1 MVNVSVIIPV
11 YNVAQYLRECLDS
24 LLSQT
29 LDGVELICVNDGST
43 DDSGNILDEYARKH
57 SNVVVINQ
65 PNQGQSAA
73 RNNAISHARGK
84 YIAFVDSDDFVD
96 SGMLRKMFRVAE
108 DNDCPL
114 VICDCLLY
122 WPDKT
127 ARFNAAGRL
136 EEGVVYGET
145 ELYKALL
152 DVSLNTVVWGRLY
165 RRDIWQQNN
174 LTFPVGQIYEDIL
187 LSFQIA
193 RSYGKAMFVKDFF
206 YKYRMREGS
215 SVATPSPKKVTELI
229 NAIDNVNHFVAS
241 FVKPFPQIDSYL
253 MCFNLSYGL
262 YAQQLNSLLPPEI
275 DLKSE
280 IYGKIHMNLSIAAV
294 LFSRTVRLK
303 LKVKYLCYRL
313 GILYKK
319 KRL

>member
-11 YNVAQYLRECLDS
+11 YNVEKYLCKCLDS

-29 LDGVELICVNDGST
+29 LNGVELICVNDGST
-43 DDSGNILDEYARKH
+43 DGSGNILEDYASKH
-57 SNVVVINQ
+57 SNVIVINQ

-73 RNNAISHARGK
+73 RNNAIAHARGK

-96 SGMLRKMFRVAE
+96 SGMLYKMFRVAE

-122 WPDKT
+122 WPNKT
-127 ARFNAAGRL
+127 ARFNAARRL
-136 EEGVVYGET
+136 KEGVVYDET

-152 DVSLNTVVWGRLY
+152 DISLNTVVWGRIY
-165 RRDIWQQNN
+165 RRDIWLQHN

-193 RSYGKAMFVKDFF
+193 YSYGKAMFVKDFF

-229 NAIDNVNHFVAS
+229 NAIYNVNQFVIS
-241 FVKPFPQIDSYL
+241 FVKPFPHIDSYF

-262 YAQQLNSLLPPEI
+262 YAQQLNSLLPSDI

-280 IYGKIHMNLSIAAV
+280 IYGKIHMNRSLLTV

-303 LKVKYLCYRL
+303 LKVKYICYRL